1 MTSMQNNNNN
11 NKRKKIKNNLHELEM
26 CFELTWGNV
35 CCTWSLGMKRLVGK
49 LRKIK
54 NNLPEL
60 KMHQMRLESHLSIL
74 LVVVV
79 VVGFWWFDARWCW
92 FMVLLLAVRRCNL
105 VCVH

>member
-1 MTSMQNNNNN
+1 M
-11 NKRKKIKNNLHELEM
+11 KI
-26 CFELTWGNV
+26 
-35 CCTWSLGMKRLVGK
+35 LVGK

-60 KMHQMRLESHLSIL
+60 EMCQMCLESHLSIL
-74 LVVVV
+74 LVVG

-92 FMVLLLAVRRCNL
+92 FMVLLLAVRCCNL

>member
-1 MTSMQNNNNN
+1 
-11 NKRKKIKNNLHELEM
+11 
-26 CFELTWGNV
+26 
-35 CCTWSLGMKRLVGK
+35 MKRLVGK

-60 KMHQMRLESHLSIL
+60 ETRQMCLESHLSVL

-79 VVGFWWFDARWCW
+79 VGFRWFDARWCW

-105 VCVH
+105 VCVDT

>member
-1 MTSMQNNNNN
+1 
-11 NKRKKIKNNLHELEM
+11 
-26 CFELTWGNV
+26 
-35 CCTWSLGMKRLVGK
+35 MKRLVGK

-60 KMHQMRLESHLSIL
+60 KTCQMRLKSHLSVL
-74 LVVVV
+74 LVVV